1 MEKIYYESYEHRI
14 RTTVW
19 AEVSREKNAE
29 VHKYVRGVYI
39 DDIAGMDEDEFKVVL
54 SPEKFQTMFDAAGVS
69 SLKELFE
76 FWAKD
81 ASIRS
86 GYEQIKGWLDGLGID
101 YEEETV

>member
-1 MEKIYYESYEHRI
+1 MEKIYYDSYEQRI

-19 AEVSREKNAE
+19 AEKNLEGNAE
-29 VHKYVRGVYI
+29 IHKYVRGVYI
-39 DDIAGMDEDEFKVVL
+39 DDIFGMDEDEFKVVL
-54 SPEKFQTMFDAAGVS
+54 TADMFPTLFNAACVS

-81 ASIRS
+81 ASVRS
-86 GYEQIKGWLDGLGID
+86 GYEQIKAWLDGVGIK